1 MPGTWSEEDDRRLWS
16 QRSKLTSQLA
26 ESFGKTAGAIRSR
39 LKHLQDPDHK
49 AYKRRVGSTSG
60 KVGSN
65 NYVAP
70 AAQFTGSATSYSG
83 SSNRSTATSN
93 KNDNGGII
101 DLTSSGSPTPYAAS
115 HTKAATSSVRSSKSS
130 SASSILLSSS
140 STQHNNQP
148 SQPKINPSTLNSDQK
163 AASQYIFSG
172 GNAFLTGAAGVGK
185 SYLLNYLIQGLRE
198 KYLEQRRHNAYAAST
213 STMQQKNDSRV
224 VVAAATG
231 IAATHIGG
239 VTIHSWAGVRLGVGG
254 ARVLVPR
261 VMQNEAACQR
271 WRKAE
276 VLVLDEVSMI
286 DGMFFDALDAIGREV
301 RGNRSKPFGG
311 IQLGKHDGDHVDVL
325 PNA

>member
-16 QRSKLTSQLA
+16 QRSKPSSQLA

-39 LKHLQDPDHK
+39 LKHLLDPDHK

-65 NYVAP
+65 YVAP
-70 AAQFTGSATSYSG
+70 AAQFTAGSAASYS
-83 SSNRSTATSN
+83 ATSN

-101 DLTSSGSPTPYAAS
+101 DLTSSDSPTPYAAS
-115 HTKAATSSVRSSKSS
+115 HPKAAASSVRSSKSS

-140 STQHNNQP
+140 STQHNQP

-198 KYLEQRRHNAYAAST
+198 KYPEQQRRHAYAA

-311 IQLGKHDGDHVDVL
+311 IQLGKHVDVL

>member
-16 QRSKLTSQLA
+16 QRSKPTSQLA
-26 ESFGKTAGAIRSR
+26 ESFGKTTGAIRSR

-49 AYKRRVGSTSG
+49 AYKRRVGNSG
-60 KVGSN
+60 RV
-65 NYVAP
+65 
-70 AAQFTGSATSYSG
+70 G
-83 SSNRSTATSN
+83 SSNSAARYFTEKAASN
-93 KNDNGGII
+93 SNNNGGVI
-101 DLTSSGSPTPYAAS
+101 DLTASPIAAS
-115 HTKAATSSVRSSKSS
+115 YPKAAAASTMGVKNDTAFARSTTKSS
-130 SASSILLSSS
+130 SASSMLLSSS
-140 STQHNNQP
+140 ASTQKQP
-148 SQPKINPSTLNSDQK
+148 SKPKIDPSTLNSDQK

-198 KYLEQRRHNAYAAST
+198 KFPERRSNQAYA
-213 STMQQKNDSRV
+213 STMQQRNDSRV

-231 IAATHIGG
+231 IAATHIEG

-286 DGMFFDALDAIGREV
+286 DGMFFEALDAIGREV

-311 IQLGKHDGDHVDVL
+311 IQLGEQD
-325 PNA
+325 

>member
-16 QRSKLTSQLA
+16 QRSKSTSQLA
-26 ESFGKTAGAIRSR
+26 ASFGKTAGAIRSR

-49 AYKRRVGSTSG
+49 AYKRRIGSSGRVGLNYAASAARS
-60 KVGSN
+60 KSN
-65 NYVAP
+65 N
-70 AAQFTGSATSYSG
+70 
-83 SSNRSTATSN
+83 
-93 KNDNGGII
+93 NDNGGVI
-101 DLTSSGSPTPYAAS
+101 DLTSDNSPPFAAS
-115 HTKAATSSVRSSKSS
+115 YPKAATSSLGVKNATASARSTKTTSS

-140 STQHNNQP
+140 STHKQP

-198 KYLEQRRHNAYAAST
+198 KYPERRSNAHAYAATKQPKS
-213 STMQQKNDSRV
+213 DPRV

-286 DGMFFDALDAIGREV
+286 DGMFFEALDAIGREV

-311 IQLGKHDGDHVDVL
+311 IQLGEHD
-325 PNA
+325 

>member
-16 QRSKLTSQLA
+16 QRSKPTSQLA
-26 ESFGKTAGAIRSR
+26 ESFGKTTGAIRSR

-49 AYKRRVGSTSG
+49 AYKRRVGSSG
-60 KVGSN
+60 RV
-65 NYVAP
+65 
-70 AAQFTGSATSYSG
+70 G
-83 SSNRSTATSN
+83 SSNSAAYAARYFTEKATSN
-93 KNDNGGII
+93 SNNNGGAI
-101 DLTSSGSPTPYAAS
+101 DLTASPIIAAS
-115 HTKAATSSVRSSKSS
+115 YPKAAASSSMGVKNDTAFARSTTKPSS
-130 SASSILLSSS
+130 SASSMLLSSS
-140 STQHNNQP
+140 ASTQKQP
-148 SQPKINPSTLNSDQK
+148 SKPKIDPSTLNSDQK

-198 KYLEQRRHNAYAAST
+198 KFPERRSNQAYA
-213 STMQQKNDSRV
+213 STMQQRNDSRV

-261 VMQNEAACQR
+261 VIQNEAACQR

-286 DGMFFDALDAIGREV
+286 DGMFFEALDAIGREV

-311 IQLGKHDGDHVDVL
+311 IQLGEQD
-325 PNA
+325 